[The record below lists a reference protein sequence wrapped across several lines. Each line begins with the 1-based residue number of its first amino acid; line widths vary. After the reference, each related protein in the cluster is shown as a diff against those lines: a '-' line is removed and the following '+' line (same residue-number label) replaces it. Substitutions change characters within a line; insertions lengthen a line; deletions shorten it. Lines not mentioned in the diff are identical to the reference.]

1 MRILQIRFKNL
12 NSLVGEWQIDMTNPA
27 YVSNGIFA
35 ITGPTG
41 AGKSTI
47 LDAICLALYGRT
59 PRLDKVNNSGNEI
72 MSRLTSDCFAE
83 VCFENPEGQYSCH
96 WSQRRARN
104 KPDGALQAPKHE
116 ISKAE
121 SGAVLG
127 SSIRGV
133 AEQVEAITGLNFE
146 RFTRSMLL
154 AQGDFAAFL
163 QADSDER
170 APILEQITGT
180 EIYSEISIKV
190 HERQRYEQERL
201 KLLRAEVDGISVL
214 DPELEEQYKTEL
226 ENFRIAEKQDSEKLK
241 KTLESQTWLTTIEA
255 LQKDISSLAE
265 EDELLKKEI
274 ADFQPQKARLE
285 QASKAASLEGMFATL
300 TAKRQQQADDTKEL
314 QKAEAAL
321 PELQA
326 KAEDLVAELIRLEQ
340 NTNTSKENL
349 DKIKPLIRQII
360 ALDQTIANQE
370 KLCRDSEE
378 SIQKYEEEIKKYTK
392 SITGLHKQRDNEAGK
407 LKKICKYLEEHTQD
421 AWLVEN
427 FAGIQEQLSNL
438 SAKHQEI
445 IQREDGM
452 REAVAE
458 LEKTS
463 QSLKDIQAESR
474 TLSYEQTEA
483 SKKIQKEKAA
493 LEAILDGKLLREY
506 RTQKYTLLQNM
517 VFLKKIA
524 DLEDLR
530 AEIKDGEA
538 CPLCGA
544 KEHPFARGNVP
555 VMDESQRKISELNVL
570 ITKAEDIEANT
581 QTLREAESA
590 ARKNLDECEKRIA
603 IAESDRKVAETVLT
617 DKKEG
622 LKKCAE
628 DYSRIKQEIVNK
640 LIPLGIKEVP
650 DSDIDSVMNLLSK
663 RLRDWQ
669 DYVKQKEEVRT
680 TISMY
685 DNEIKR
691 LEWII
696 EVQRTTQN
704 ERKTRLESQNTELG
718 AKKEERHRL
727 FGNKIPDAEEA
738 SLIATI
744 TKAEQEE
751 KNCRDQQSKHQGEL
765 TAARTR
771 VDSLKK
777 SINKRSP
784 ELNSLE
790 SGFLESLQ
798 ILGIKDEN
806 EFNKTVLSSSE
817 RGKLSQRAQEL
828 GDKQTDLQAR
838 QKDRK
843 ERYETEL
850 AKKVTDLTIEEVRAQ
865 VKELEVFLEEQK
877 EKIAELKAALNNNEI
892 SKKKRK
898 VKQKGI
904 ETQEKECLIWENL
917 HYLIG
922 SADGKKYRNY
932 AQGLTFDVMI
942 GHANKQLQQLT
953 DRYILIRGSKNPL
966 ELEVIDNYQA
976 SVTRSTKNLSGGES
990 FLVSLSLALG
1000 LSQMASKKV
1009 RVDSLFLDEGFG
1021 TLDDESLSLALE
1033 APVSYQQNGKIIGVI
1048 SHVQAL
1054 KERISTQL
1062 QVIPQAG
1069 GKSTI
1074 SGPGCSLCLT
1084 DD

>member
-1 MRILQIRFKNL
+1 MRVLQIRFKNL

-59 PRLDKVNNSGNEI
+59 PRLDKVNNRGNEI

-83 VCFENPEGQYSCH
+83 VCFENPEGQYRCH

-104 KPDGALQAPKHE
+104 KPDGVLQAPKHE
-116 ISKAE
+116 IFKAE

-201 KLLRAEVDGISVL
+201 KLLRAEADGTSVL
-214 DPELEEQYKTEL
+214 DPEHEEQYKTEL
-226 ENFRIAEKQDSEKLK
+226 ENFRIAEKQDTDKLN

-255 LQKDISSLAE
+255 LQKDIYSLAE

-285 QASKAASLEGMFATL
+285 QANKAASLEGKYATL
-300 TAKRQQQADDTKEL
+300 TANRQQQADDTKEL

-326 KAEDLVAELIRLEQ
+326 KAEDLTNRLRSLEQ
-340 NTNTSKENL
+340 STLKSKENL
-349 DKIKPLIRQII
+349 NKAKPLIRKII

-378 SIQKYEEEIKKYTK
+378 SIQRYEEEIKKHTK
-392 SITGLHKQRDNEAGK
+392 SITGLHKQHDNEAGK

-421 AWLVEN
+421 EWLVEN
-427 FAGIQEQLSNL
+427 LAGIQEQLNNL
-438 SAKHQEI
+438 STKHKEI
-445 IQREDGM
+445 VQLDENI
-452 REAVAE
+452 REAVIE
-458 LEKTS
+458 LEKKS
-463 QSLKDIQAESR
+463 KSLDETQGESVA
-474 TLSYEQTEA
+474 LGKKLKEA
-483 SKKIQKEKAA
+483 SLQKQKEKDA
-493 LEAILDGKLLREY
+493 LESILDGKLLREY
-506 RTQKYTLLQNM
+506 RTEKYTLLE
-517 VFLKKIA
+517 KKALLQQIA
-524 DLEDLR
+524 ALEDYRVKL
-530 AEIKDGEA
+530 KDGEP

-544 KEHPFARGNVP
+544 QDHPFARGNVP
-555 VMDESQRKISELNVL
+555 VLDDTQRKINELTDL
-570 ITKAEDIEANT
+570 ISKAEDLEAKF
-581 QTLREAESA
+581 QKLQEAEGA
-590 ARKNLDECEKRIA
+590 AQKNLDECDKRIVS
-603 IAESDRKVAETVLT
+603 AESERNAAETALT
-617 DKKEG
+617 VKKEG

-680 TISMY
+680 TISRY

-691 LEWII
+691 LEGII

-704 ERKTRLESQNTELG
+704 DRKTRLESQNTELS
-718 AKKEERHRL
+718 AKKAERHRL

-771 VDSLKK
+771 VDSIKK
-777 SINKRSP
+777 SINKRNP

-790 SGFLESLQ
+790 TSFLASLQ

-806 EFNKTVLSSSE
+806 EYNKTVLSSGE
-817 RGKLSQRAQEL
+817 REKLSQLAQEL
-828 GDKQTDLQAR
+828 ASRLIGLQVRQTDC
-838 QKDRK
+838 KK
-843 ERYETEL
+843 RYDTEL
-850 AKKVTDLTIEEVRAQ
+850 AKKLTDLTIEEVRAQ
-865 VKELEVFLEEQK
+865 AKDLETALGELR
-877 EKIAELKAALNNNEI
+877 EKIATINTTLQSNEVA
-892 SKKKRK
+892 KEKRK
-898 VKQKGI
+898 AKQKGI
-904 ETQEKECLIWENL
+904 ETQEKECLKWENL

-922 SADGKKYRNY
+922 SADGKKFRNY

-1033 APVSYQQNGKIIGVI
+1033 ALASYQQNGKIIGVI

-1069 GKSTI
+1069 GKSTLI
-1074 SGPGCSLCLT
+1074 GPGCSLCLT